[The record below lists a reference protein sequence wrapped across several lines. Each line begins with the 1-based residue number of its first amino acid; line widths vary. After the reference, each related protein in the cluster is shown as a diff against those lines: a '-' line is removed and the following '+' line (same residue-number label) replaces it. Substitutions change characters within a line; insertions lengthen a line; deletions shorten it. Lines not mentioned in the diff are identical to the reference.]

1 MPVDEVHRAVAATA
15 LRAAARYGFALG
27 GGNALIAY
35 GLIDRPTQDVDLFT
49 DREHGVRAATGAVE
63 RALRDAGYTVER
75 EDSASDLADI
85 FDGMGDGL
93 AEWLVTGPDGA
104 EMMLQMAYFERDR
117 RPVTMDLGP
126 VLDLE
131 DVVGWKVC
139 ALASRVEPRDYVDT
153 AAALGQFTVGQLIA
167 LARHLDP
174 GPDRPR
180 LRRRGRA
187 AGRDAGRAVRPLR
200 PLPRRRRHRAGAIR
214 GLAAKLTPIRS
225 LDRPGG

>member
-1 MPVDEVHRAVAATA
+1 MPVGEFHRAVAATA

-27 GGNALIAY
+27 GGNALLAY

-63 RALRDAGYTVER
+63 KALRDAGYTVER
-75 EDSASDLADI
+75 EDSTSDLADI

-104 EMMLQMAYFERDR
+104 QMMLQMAYFERDR

-174 GPDRPR
+174 GLTDRDF
-180 LRRRGRA
+180 A
-187 AGRDAGRAVRPLR
+187 DAGRQ
-200 PLPRRRRHRAGAIR
+200 
-214 GLAAKLTPIRS
+214 
-225 LDRPGG
+225 LDRMPDGLFARYGLSPADVATLRGRFTAWPRG

>member
-1 MPVDEVHRAVAATA
+1 MPVDDFHRAVAATA

-49 DREHGVRAATGAVE
+49 DREHGVRAAAGAVE
-63 RALRDAGYTVER
+63 TALRGAGYTVER
-75 EDSASDLADI
+75 EDSRSDLADI
-85 FDGMGDGL
+85 FDGLGDGL
-93 AEWLVTGPDGA
+93 AEWLITGPDGA
-104 EMMLQMAYFERDR
+104 QMMLQMAYFERDR

-131 DVVGWKVC
+131 DVVGWKVV

-153 AAALGQFTVGQLIA
+153 AAALGQFTIEQLIG

-174 GPDRPR
+174 GLTDRDF
-180 LRRRGRA
+180 A
-187 AGRDAGRAVRPLR
+187 DAGRQ
-200 PLPRRRRHRAGAIR
+200 
-214 GLAAKLTPIRS
+214 
-225 LDRPGG
+225 LDRMPDGLFGRYGLSPADVTTVRDRFRAWPRG

>member
-1 MPVDEVHRAVAATA
+1 MPVDEFHRAVAATA

-49 DREHGVRAATGAVE
+49 DREHGVRAAAGAVE
-63 RALRDAGYTVER
+63 QALGDAGYTAER
-75 EDSASDLADI
+75 EDSRPDLADI

-104 EMMLQMAYFERDR
+104 QMMLQMAYFERDR
-117 RPVTMDLGP
+117 RPVAMDLGP

-131 DVVGWKVC
+131 DVVGWKVV

-153 AAALGQFTVGQLIA
+153 AAALGRFTIEELIG

-174 GPDRPR
+174 GLTDRDF
-180 LRRRGRA
+180 A
-187 AGRDAGRAVRPLR
+187 DAGRQ
-200 PLPRRRRHRAGAIR
+200 
-214 GLAAKLTPIRS
+214 
-225 LDRPGG
+225 LDRMPDGLFARYGLSPADVATVRERFQDWPRG